1 MKKFIIT
8 LILICTI
15 VLTGC
20 EKNRLVCTLEEESI
34 KDISSKTEYTFTFN
48 EENVKEVIMT
58 TKLTLNGDYNDVVFI
73 NSYVEMANAAASSY
87 NQVEGATATVTNNK
101 NVITLKVEM
110 LTVSMT
116 DEDKNKYELNLTKE
130 ELKKSLEESGYTCK

>member
-15 VLTGC
+15 ALTGC

-116 DEDKNKYELNLTKE
+116 DDDKNKYELNLTKE

>member
-15 VLTGC
+15 ALTGC

-116 DEDKNKYELNLTKE
+116 DEDKNKYELTLTKE

>member
-15 VLTGC
+15 ALTGC

>member
-15 VLTGC
+15 ALTGC

-116 DEDKNKYELNLTKE
+116 DDDKNQYELNLTKE